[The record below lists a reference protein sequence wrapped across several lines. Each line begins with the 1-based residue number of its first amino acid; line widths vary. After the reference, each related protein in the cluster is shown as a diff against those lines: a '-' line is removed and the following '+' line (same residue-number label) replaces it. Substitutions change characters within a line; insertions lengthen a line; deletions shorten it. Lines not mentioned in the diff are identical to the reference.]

1 MFILDH
7 AVLSIRW
14 DDGTSN
20 GVRLLRIDSSN
31 EHMYLKG
38 SSLGS
43 SFRST
48 GFHRMYEIQGSFLV
62 MLHEITVVTKLGITS
77 QFV

>member
-62 MLHEITVVTKLGITS
+62 MLHRMTDTELYY
-77 QFV
+77 